1 MFCVIYAGSSL
12 NVFMKQRGPTVRLAG
27 MSNTICPGFLPS
39 KGKHR
44 IRKHICPHFN
54 PLCLQYEILKFRY
67 VFVYK
72 KNVILIITKHVLYK
86 ECFPDELNYLF
97 LF

>member
-1 MFCVIYAGSSL
+1 
-12 NVFMKQRGPTVRLAG
+12 MKNLV
-27 MSNTICPGFLPS
+27 SN
-39 KGKHR
+39 
-44 IRKHICPHFN
+44 
-54 PLCLQYEILKFRY
+54 

-97 LF
+97 YFNVSDELFWPSDIFCFVRTNAQGQSINNIC